1 MRVGVMA
8 DSHDRIPAV
17 EELLRRMSAAGVGL
31 VLHAGDYCSPFALNP
46 FRDLNMALAGVF
58 GNNDGDREGIKAIAA
73 VGVGG
78 ELYDSPHSVELEG
91 KRLLIVHEMSEAAVH
106 SVEHHRVVVH
116 GYTHRREVRTRGDAL
131 IINPG
136 EACGWL
142 FGTPSAAILDLDTM
156 AVEFIEL
163 TGPPWQ
169 ESRRASEAAQG
180 RTEARG

>member
-91 KRLLIVHEMSEAAVH
+91 RRLLIVHEMSEAAVH
-106 SVEHHRVVVH
+106 SVEHHSVVVH
-116 GYTHRREVRTRGDAL
+116 GYTHRREVRTRGMRSSSIPA
-131 IINPG
+131 
-136 EACGWL
+136 
-142 FGTPSAAILDLDTM
+142 
-156 AVEFIEL
+156 
-163 TGPPWQ
+163 
-169 ESRRASEAAQG
+169 RRADGCSG
-180 RTEARG
+180 RRARRFSTWTPWKSSSSS

>member
-58 GNNDGDREGIKAIAA
+58 GNNDGDREGIKAVAA

-106 SVEHHRVVVH
+106 SVEHHWSWCMD
-116 GYTHRREVRTRGDAL
+116 TRIA
-131 IINPG
+131 
-136 EACGWL
+136 AKCGR
-142 FGTPSAAILDLDTM
+142 GAMRSSSIRA
-156 AVEFIEL
+156 
-163 TGPPWQ
+163 
-169 ESRRASEAAQG
+169 RRADGCSG
-180 RTEARG
+180 HRVRRSSTWTRWKSSSLS

>member
-91 KRLLIVHEMSEAAVH
+91 KRLLIVHGDDRPDAVA
-106 SVEHHRVVVH
+106 RL
-116 GYTHRREVRTRGDAL
+116 RDAL
-131 IINPG
+131 DQFQISGVATNLSLLKTIVAHLDFREGRFDTRWLETVLLPG
-136 EACGWL
+136 
-142 FGTPSAAILDLDTM
+142 
-156 AVEFIEL
+156 FI
-163 TGPPWQ
+163 
-169 ESRRASEAAQG
+169 
-180 RTEARG
+180 ARKDC